1 METKLLQLKNY
12 LKKLAIKIKK
22 DKKELKEAQ
31 RSYKDGKGAGSELM
45 CGLFLERRN
54 YRHHHIA
61 YSEMRGKTR
70 DQIEKPRE
78 DNLPNEDLIA
88 KVKKEYFDEPK
99 TLCASA

>member
-12 LKKLAIKIKK
+12 LKNLAVEIKQN
-22 DKKELKEAQ
+22 KKELKEAQ
-31 RSYKDGKGAGSELM
+31 RNFKDNKGGGGGLM
-45 CGLFLERRN
+45 YDLFIKRRN

-70 DQIEKPRE
+70 EQIEKPRQ
-78 DNLPNEDLIA
+78 DNLPNEDFIT
-88 KVKKEYFDEPK
+88 KIKKEYFDEPK